1 MRLFETKDK
10 FGKKV
15 YLTKERWTHI
25 LTEHPEVLPYLQ
37 EFSEIFLHPTK
48 ISQRE
53 YDPQIRYYY
62 QYYKH
67 RTQSAKYLLIIV
79 NYLNGEG
86 FIITAYFV
94 RRIP

>member
-10 FGKKV
+10 LGKKV
-15 YLTKERWTHI
+15 YLTKERWAHI
-25 LTEHPEVLPYLQ
+25 VTEHPEVLPYFQ
-37 EFSEIFLHPTK
+37 EFSEIFLRPTR
-48 ISQRE
+48 ISSRE
-53 YDPQIRYYY
+53 YDQQVKYYY

-67 RTQSAKYLLIIV
+67 RTPSAKYLLIIV

-94 RRIP
+94 RHIQ